1 VVIGAPGAVLAD
13 TPGSEE
19 AVGIGRILCHVQ
31 NCATWRAA
39 AHLVCREV
47 WSAFACRAVPRRTF
61 MHQPDPQ
68 DDAADDG
75 ALFSRLSRGGDTARL
90 RFRLDSGDRSASQ
103 LYLRLTGELD
113 VDTAAGLRE
122 TLATLTSRSTA
133 GRLVLDLSGITF
145 CDTASLYT
153 LRGVREALPLAGVE
167 VLLVEPS
174 TVVRVAAERAGL
186 CGLLSPRDE
195 Q

>member
-1 VVIGAPGAVLAD
+1 
-13 TPGSEE
+13 
-19 AVGIGRILCHVQ
+19 
-31 NCATWRAA
+31 
-39 AHLVCREV
+39 
-47 WSAFACRAVPRRTF
+47 

-75 ALFSRLSRGGDTARL
+75 ALPSRISRGGDTARL
-90 RFRLDSGDRSASQ
+90 ELRLESGDPSASQ

-122 TLATLTSRSTA
+122 TLAALTSRSTA

-153 LRGVREALPLAGVE
+153 LLGVREALPLAGIE

-174 TVVRVAAERAGL
+174 TVVRVAVERAGL
-186 CGLLSPRDE
+186 RGLLTPRDDW
-195 Q
+195 